1 MEISDNFFE
10 IFRLPVSYDI
20 DISQL
25 SERYRTMQQQFH
37 PDKYAGKPAREQRL
51 AEQYAAVV
59 NQAYNEL
66 KSPLLRAQYL
76 LSLHGVDGAN
86 ETAITRDPDFLMEQM
101 TLREALSEVRD
112 ANDSHASLA
121 EINEHAIGE
130 YRSLQKLFSECLGA
144 ADMDHAAEAVAK
156 MQFFSKLI
164 SEIHELEHELD
175 EE

>member
-10 IFRLPVSYDI
+10 IFGLPVSYDI
-20 DISQL
+20 DLSQL
-25 SERYRTMQQQFH
+25 SERYRTMQRQFH

-51 AEQYAAVV
+51 AEQFAAVV

-66 KSPLLRAQYL
+66 KSPLLRAQNL
-76 LSLHGVDGAN
+76 LSLHGVDGVS
-86 ETAITRDPDFLMEQM
+86 EVAITRDPDFLMEQM

-112 ANDSHASLA
+112 AYDPHAALA
-121 EINEHAIGE
+121 EINEEASGQ
-130 YRSLQKLFSECLGA
+130 YRLLQKLFSDYLGT
-144 ADMDHAAEAVAK
+144 ADMGHAGETVAK

-164 SEIHELEHELD
+164 NEIHELEHELD

>member
-1 MEISDNFFE
+1 
-10 IFRLPVSYDI
+10 
-20 DISQL
+20 
-25 SERYRTMQQQFH
+25 MQRQFH
-37 PDKYAGKPAREQRL
+37 PDKYADKPAREQRL
-51 AEQYAAVV
+51 AEQYAAIV

-86 ETAITRDPDFLMEQM
+86 ETAITRDPAFLMEQM
-101 TLREALSEVRD
+101 SLREALSEVREAYD
-112 ANDSHASLA
+112 PHAALADINDHAA
-121 EINEHAIGE
+121 GQ
-130 YRSLQKLFSECLGA
+130 YRALQKTFSECLGS
-144 ADMDHAAEAVAK
+144 ADMDQASETVAK

>member
-10 IFRLPVSYDI
+10 IFGLPVSYDI
-20 DISQL
+20 DLSQL
-25 SERYRTMQQQFH
+25 SERYRTMQRQFH

-51 AEQYAAVV
+51 AEQFAAVV

-76 LSLHGVDGAN
+76 LSLHGVDGVS
-86 ETAITRDPDFLMEQM
+86 EVAITRDPDFLMEQM
-101 TLREALSEVRD
+101 ALREALSEVRD
-112 ANDSHASLA
+112 AYDPHAALA
-121 EINEHAIGE
+121 EINEDASGQ
-130 YRSLQKLFSECLGA
+130 YRSLQKLFSDYLGA
-144 ADMDHAAEAVAK
+144 ADMGHAGETVAK

-164 SEIHELEHELD
+164 NEIHELEHELD